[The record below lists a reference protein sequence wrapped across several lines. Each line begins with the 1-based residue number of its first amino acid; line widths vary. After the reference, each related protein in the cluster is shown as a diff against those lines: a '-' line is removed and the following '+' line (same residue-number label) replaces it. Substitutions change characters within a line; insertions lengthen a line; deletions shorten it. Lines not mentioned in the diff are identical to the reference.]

1 MEVLQLRNVSF
12 DDAGEY
18 TCLAGNSIGF
28 SHHSAW
34 LTVFEGISGSV
45 SLLYFP
51 CLTLAW
57 LSTFTFARKGSFPT
71 LVLLKNVR
79 GSQGKLQV
87 LKLPLPLSSA
97 WLLLHLNSLDGR
109 VWAMLCCLLNEIS
122 KCQTTQELS
131 VTWSTMIKKS
141 TVVFKKT
148 RSRRS
153 VINGLSQVELHIYR
167 LVVWQL

>member
-45 SLLYFP
+45 SLLYFHYSHFP
-51 CLTLAW
+51 TPAW
-57 LSTFTFARKGSFPT
+57 LSTFTFARKGSLPT
-71 LVLLKNVR
+71 LVLIKNVR

-87 LKLPLPLSSA
+87 LNPPPPLYPQHGSCS
-97 WLLLHLNSLDGR
+97 
-109 VWAMLCCLLNEIS
+109 I
-122 KCQTTQELS
+122 
-131 VTWSTMIKKS
+131 
-141 TVVFKKT
+141 
-148 RSRRS
+148 
-153 VINGLSQVELHIYR
+153 
-167 LVVWQL
+167 